1 MRNLSTTVAPM
12 IRKAVAEAEAA
23 KQAETQMLADSL
35 GNLNLSRLTEE
46 DVKRMGLK
54 KGGYVR
60 TADGCAK
67 RGKTRGKIV

>member
-1 MRNLSTTVAPM
+1 MRNLTTNVANM
-12 IRKAVAEAEAA
+12 IKKAEAA

-46 DVKRMGLK
+46 DVRRMGLK

-67 RGKTRGKIV
+67 RGKTRGKMV